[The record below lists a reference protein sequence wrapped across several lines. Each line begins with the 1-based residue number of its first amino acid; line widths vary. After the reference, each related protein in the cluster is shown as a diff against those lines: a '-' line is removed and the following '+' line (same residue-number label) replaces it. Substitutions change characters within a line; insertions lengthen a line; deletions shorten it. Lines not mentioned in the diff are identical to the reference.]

1 MRPLGLKP
9 TAMAWGSQ
17 REHRSLDHPSGLSSG
32 SHPVLSRRRS
42 AAAIGVS
49 STRTAPSTATSRM
62 PPHQQHQQHHKQLH
76 TQHQHHRPP
85 HTHLQQLHHE
95 QHRKHHAPSASTLNM
110 PVADRPRQPQLS
122 AAAAKAV
129 HRAPLTPKIATK
141 GPQSPL
147 PLAKRPPSS
156 TPVLVP
162 ATVSVTREDS
172 CTTMPANGLVIN
184 SAPRAGSRQI
194 RVNSAGSTPSG
205 SPKPDKTSDDA
216 DSNRTGFAATSNESS
231 KFFYASEVKVAQPA
245 PSPRP
250 VSMPQKPA
258 NTFLYANGAT
268 ADSGR
273 NSDPPSSSTSIS
285 TTSQNLES
293 APSSS
298 AKFFFANGVPETSS
312 RPGIGASVSAS
323 ALPSTSRL
331 PPPRSIAS
339 NLHAGPGGPAQRP
352 TSPTKPVAAASMAQT
367 LRSNAASPTSPRQTS
382 LILSSTSL
390 QQQQQQD
397 ISSSSTAPRRKVSID
412 SAPRVMGRPKRTGS
426 PTAMEPLTLGRFALS
441 PIMSES
447 TLQSPPL
454 SPGLS
459 KTGMTMA
466 SILQAAED
474 LKDDADSKDGDVQS
488 ELHSPTI
495 ASSTQLQDSVTEL
508 VANARRE
515 RKVQDLEITNASL
528 EAINRTLERQLRKQT
543 AELRRCRRLS
553 RSVALTA
560 SSSRV
565 TSMALSEPPTDVS
578 DVEEGDETK
587 FGAEGKNEDEDEDKD
602 KDEEEE
608 EEEEEDEYTD
618 SPYGSDQSSNVSMST
633 EDVLLQ
639 GAKFEARRRRD
650 EKRLQLDLTK
660 HQELLVDSQKMNQSL
675 KRCLD
680 FTEALINEGQKALE
694 YRVRVS
700 DIKLGGRILA
710 PPDEDEEDV
719 SFVVDEGSR
728 EEEGRDEG
736 DTGEETGSIRVD
748 DAAGLG
754 PPWVKGGQDRDSGIE
769 LPPEGS

>member
-32 SHPVLSRRRS
+32 PHPVLSRRRS

-76 TQHQHHRPP
+76 TQHQHHNQHHRPP

-95 QHRKHHAPSASTLNM
+95 QHRKHHAPSARALNM

-172 CTTMPANGLVIN
+172 CSTTPANGLVIN

-216 DSNRTGFAATSNESS
+216 DSNRTGLAATSNESS

-268 ADSGR
+268 ADGGR
-273 NSDPPSSSTSIS
+273 NSGPPSSSTSIS
-285 TTSQNLES
+285 TTTQNLES
-293 APSSS
+293 TPSSS

-331 PPPRSIAS
+331 APPRSIAS
-339 NLHAGPGGPAQRP
+339 NLHVGPGGSAQRP
-352 TSPTKPVAAASMAQT
+352 TSPTKPAAAASMAQT

-382 LILSSTSL
+382 LISSSTSL
-390 QQQQQQD
+390 QQQQQQQQD
-397 ISSSSTAPRRKVSID
+397 PSSSSAAARRKVSID

-441 PIMSES
+441 PNNMSES

-488 ELHSPTI
+488 ELHSPTV
-495 ASSTQLQDSVTEL
+495 ASSAQLQDSVTEL

-543 AELRRCRRLS
+543 AELRRYRRLS

-587 FGAEGKNEDEDEDKD
+587 FGEDGDDADED

-608 EEEEEDEYTD
+608 EDEDTD
-618 SPYGSDQSSNVSMST
+618 SPYGSDHSSNVSMST
-633 EDVLLQ
+633 EDILLQ

-680 FTEALINEGQKALE
+680 FTEALIKEGQKALE

-710 PPDEDEEDV
+710 PPDEDDEDV
-719 SFVVDEGSR
+719 SFMADEGQG
-728 EEEGRDEG
+728 EGGGEG
-736 DTGEETGSIRVD
+736 GTGEETGLIRVD

>member
-9 TAMAWGSQ
+9 TVMAWGSQ

-32 SHPVLSRRRS
+32 PHPVLSRRRS

-62 PPHQQHQQHHKQLH
+62 PPLH
-76 TQHQHHRPP
+76 TQHQHHKQHHRPP

-95 QHRKHHAPSASTLNM
+95 QHRKHHAPSASALNM

-129 HRAPLTPKIATK
+129 HRPPLTPKIATK

-172 CTTMPANGLVIN
+172 CTTTPANGLVIN

-216 DSNRTGFAATSNESS
+216 DFNRTGLAATSNESS

-268 ADSGR
+268 ADGGR
-273 NSDPPSSSTSIS
+273 NSGPPSSSTSVS

-312 RPGIGASVSAS
+312 RPGIGASVSVSAS

-331 PPPRSIAS
+331 APPRSIAS
-339 NLHAGPGGPAQRP
+339 NLHAVPGGPTQRP
-352 TSPTKPVAAASMAQT
+352 TSPTKPAVAASMAQT

-382 LILSSTSL
+382 LISSSTSL
-390 QQQQQQD
+390 QQQQQQQQD
-397 ISSSSTAPRRKVSID
+397 PSSSSAPPRRKVSID

-441 PIMSES
+441 PNISES
-447 TLQSPPL
+447 TLQSPPI

-543 AELRRCRRLS
+543 AELRRYRRLS

-587 FGAEGKNEDEDEDKD
+587 FGEGGDDEDED

-608 EEEEEDEYTD
+608 EEEDDDTD
-618 SPYGSDQSSNVSMST
+618 SPYGSDHSSNVSMST
-633 EDVLLQ
+633 EDILLQ

-680 FTEALINEGQKALE
+680 FTEALIKEGQKALE
-694 YRVRVS
+694 YKVRVS

-719 SFVVDEGSR
+719 SFMVDEESR
-728 EEEGRDEG
+728 EEERGGEG
-736 DTGEETGSIRVD
+736 DAGEEDTVPMRING
-748 DAAGLG
+748 AAGLG

>member
-32 SHPVLSRRRS
+32 PHPVLSRRRS

-62 PPHQQHQQHHKQLH
+62 SPLH
-76 TQHQHHRPP
+76 TQHQHPKQHHRQP
-85 HTHLQQLHHE
+85 HTHHQPLHHD
-95 QHRKHHAPSASTLNM
+95 QQRKHHAPSASALNM

-129 HRAPLTPKIATK
+129 HRAPLTPKIAIK

-162 ATVSVTREDS
+162 ATVSVTREES
-172 CTTMPANGLVIN
+172 CTTTPANGLVIN
-184 SAPRAGSRQI
+184 CAPRTGSRQI

-216 DSNRTGFAATSNESS
+216 DPNRTGLAATSNESS
-231 KFFYASEVKVAQPA
+231 KFFYASEAKVAQPA

-268 ADSGR
+268 ADGGR
-273 NSDPPSSSTSIS
+273 NSGPPSSSTSIS
-285 TTSQNLES
+285 TTAQNLES
-293 APSSS
+293 ASSSS

-312 RPGIGASVSAS
+312 RPGIGPSVSAS

-331 PPPRSIAS
+331 TPSRSIAS

-352 TSPTKPVAAASMAQT
+352 TSPTKPAAAAPMAQT

-382 LILSSTSL
+382 LISSSTAL
-390 QQQQQQD
+390 QQQQQQQD
-397 ISSSSTAPRRKVSID
+397 YSSSSAALRRKVSID
-412 SAPRVMGRPKRTGS
+412 SAPRVMGRPKRTAS
-426 PTAMEPLTLGRFALS
+426 PTAAEPLTLGRFALS
-441 PIMSES
+441 PNMPES

-474 LKDDADSKDGDVQS
+474 LKDDADPKDGDEQS

-495 ASSTQLQDSVTEL
+495 ASSTQLQDSVSEL

-543 AELRRCRRLS
+543 AELRRHRRLS
-553 RSVALTA
+553 RSVALTS

-565 TSMALSEPPTDVS
+565 TSMALSEPPTNVS
-578 DVEEGDETK
+578 DVEDGDDTSFGEQGEG
-587 FGAEGKNEDEDEDKD
+587 ED
-602 KDEEEE
+602 
-608 EEEEEDEYTD
+608 EEEEDEDTD
-618 SPYGSDQSSNVSMST
+618 SPYGSDHSSNVSLST
-633 EDVLLQ
+633 EDILLQ

-680 FTEALINEGQKALE
+680 FTEALIKEGQKALE

-710 PPDEDEEDV
+710 PPDEDDEDV
-719 SFVVDEGSR
+719 SFMVDEGQR
-728 EEEGRDEG
+728 EGGGEGGTEE
-736 DTGEETGSIRVD
+736 DTGLIRVD

-769 LPPEGS
+769 LPLEGSEHGGG